1 MSEDAWQAFR
11 VRLKDVL
18 SNDIDAALYNQMQ
31 SHFRPSFQTVCAQI
45 LAELEAE
52 TAIQ

>member
-18 SNDIDAALYNQMQ
+18 SNDIDAALYYRMQ
-31 SHFRPSFQTVCAQI
+31 SHFRASFQTVCDQI
-45 LAELEAE
+45 LTELEAE